1 MNEWNKFATIDIQ
14 AGGGTDGQT
23 SYPNTALIA
32 FWPCFVFDSR
42 PILERTAMTIKHFFE
57 RRSPGDRFF
66 RAKKFDS
73 KTSFSIQ
80 QVFRRDTLD
89 CWWKN
94 RKARKKKRRRGG
106 GGKKK
111 KKRK

>member
-1 MNEWNKFATIDIQ
+1 MNGTSLQQSIYKPG
-14 AGGGTDGQT
+14 GGGTDGQT

>member
-1 MNEWNKFATIDIQ
+1 
-14 AGGGTDGQT
+14 
-23 SYPNTALIA
+23 
-32 FWPCFVFDSR
+32 
-42 PILERTAMTIKHFFE
+42 MTIKHFFE

-66 RAKKFDS
+66 RSKKFDS

-94 RKARKKKRRRGG
+94 KRGRRREGE
-106 GGKKK
+106 GKKK
-111 KKRK
+111 KKGNNTDSSSYKKNRQNRFDFLSKGSW